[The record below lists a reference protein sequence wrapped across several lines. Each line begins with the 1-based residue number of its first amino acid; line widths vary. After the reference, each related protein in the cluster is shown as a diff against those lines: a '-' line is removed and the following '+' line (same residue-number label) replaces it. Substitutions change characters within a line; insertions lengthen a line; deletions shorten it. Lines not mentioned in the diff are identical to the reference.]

1 MIKWTTPTL
10 KCTIPNDLTFE
21 YLIITFLQNSKK
33 IIEKRIDYSDV
44 IDGSFEITL
53 SQEETGMFYKD
64 VAVEAQLNIMQG
76 ETRMA
81 TNIVQLI
88 ITKNLH
94 DEEIQ

>member
-64 VAVEAQLNIMQG
+64 VAVEVQLNIMQG

>member
-21 YLIITFLQNSKK
+21 YLIITFLQNTKK

-44 IDGSFEITL
+44 TDGSFEITL

-64 VAVEAQLNIMQG
+64 VAIEVQLNIMQG